1 MTGLAIA
8 GALVGLAATA
18 AFWDVAR
25 RALDTQRAKA
35 DAAARLD
42 VEATLA
48 DFEERILTCEG
59 EAREAVAR
67 CRKAGLGEVMGRR

>member
-1 MTGLAIA
+1 MIALAIA

-42 VEATLA
+42 VEQALNA
-48 DFEERILTCEG
+48 FDERCAEA
-59 EAREAVAR
+59 EAQAREAVAR